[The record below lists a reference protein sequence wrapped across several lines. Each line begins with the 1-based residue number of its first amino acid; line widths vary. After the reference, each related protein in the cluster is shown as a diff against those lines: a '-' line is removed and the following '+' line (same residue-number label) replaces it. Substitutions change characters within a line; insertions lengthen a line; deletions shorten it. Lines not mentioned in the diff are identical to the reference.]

1 MKLLSFKV
9 REFKCVI
16 DSNDINVND
25 TCCLVGKNESGKT
38 ALLQALYR
46 LNPIDE
52 HDAKFNAINEY
63 PRMKYT
69 KYTQDIKSGEREP
82 AVVVEARFQIEDND
96 IKKMALPGEIFDC
109 REFVLSR
116 DYDANPHFDIKL
128 NENGF
133 IKWSLDGIE
142 CIESEENSLLYKE
155 IRECSSLQN
164 LSEIVVVSYEGKP
177 ECTPLIQLIHEL
189 QDPNYLQEFY
199 LTHIFPMVPKF
210 LYFDE
215 YYQMSG
221 IVNIPELKK
230 RVDENAV
237 LNSDKPM
244 IGLIELSGIDLNS
257 IDQIAVTRELLSML
271 ESGSAEI
278 QKTIMN
284 YWSQSKNMSLQITI
298 HKGRKND
305 PDGCTEGDNI
315 WTQIRDDVH
324 WATTAIGERSRGF
337 IWFFSFIAWFSS
349 QKFKHD
355 DNIILLLDEPGLTLH
370 AKAQYDLLKYME
382 IELLPHHQVIY
393 TTHSPFMI
401 DMDRITD
408 VAIVEDRGLDE
419 TKKVV
424 GTKVTTNIL
433 ETDRDSIFPLQGA
446 LGYDIT
452 QSLFVGPNCLIV
464 EGPSDYLYLTVMSN
478 ICQRLGKKYLDPKWT
493 ITPVGGINKVP
504 AFVSL
509 FGRQK
514 SLNIAVLIDYQSKD
528 KDLIENLYKSKLLT
542 QAKVKTFADFNDNK
556 DSDIEDLFETD
567 FYIMLI
573 NNEYKK
579 ELKKKIEAKDLNQK
593 IPRIIKQIEKHE
605 KKIPLKNGLK
615 FNHYRPA
622 RYFFEKVGE
631 LEDKL
636 SDETI
641 DKFEEVF
648 KAINLLLKKR

>member
-1 MKLLSFKV
+1 M
-9 REFKCVI
+9 
-16 DSNDINVND
+16 
-25 TCCLVGKNESGKT
+25 
-38 ALLQALYR
+38 
-46 LNPIDE
+46 
-52 HDAKFNAINEY
+52 
-63 PRMKYT
+63 
-69 KYTQDIKSGEREP
+69 
-82 AVVVEARFQIEDND
+82 
-96 IKKMALPGEIFDC
+96 
-109 REFVLSR
+109 
-116 DYDANPHFDIKL
+116 
-128 NENGF
+128 
-133 IKWSLDGIE
+133 
-142 CIESEENSLLYKE
+142 
-155 IRECSSLQN
+155 
-164 LSEIVVVSYEGKP
+164 
-177 ECTPLIQLIHEL
+177 
-189 QDPNYLQEFY
+189 
-199 LTHIFPMVPKF
+199 
-210 LYFDE
+210 
-215 YYQMSG
+215 
-221 IVNIPELKK
+221 
-230 RVDENAV
+230 
-237 LNSDKPM
+237 
-244 IGLIELSGIDLNS
+244 
-257 IDQIAVTRELLSML
+257 
-271 ESGSAEI
+271 
-278 QKTIMN
+278 
-284 YWSQSKNMSLQITI
+284 
-298 HKGRKND
+298 
-305 PDGCTEGDNI
+305 
-315 WTQIRDDVH
+315 
-324 WATTAIGERSRGF
+324 
-337 IWFFSFIAWFSS
+337 
-349 QKFKHD
+349 
-355 DNIILLLDEPGLTLH
+355 
-370 AKAQYDLLKYME
+370 
-382 IELLPHHQVIY
+382 
-393 TTHSPFMI
+393 
-401 DMDRITD
+401 
-408 VAIVEDRGLDE
+408 
-419 TKKVV
+419 
-424 GTKVTTNIL
+424 TTNIL